1 MLGQMDSYILYK
13 LKTEQNRNIVF
24 DINFTVWLLRS
35 LFYDTGLNNLQ
46 LNLYSLH
53 LRYYK

>member
-24 DINFTVWLLRS
+24 DINFS
-35 LFYDTGLNNLQ
+35 LAPQKFIL
-46 LNLYSLH
+46 
-53 LRYYK
+53 